1 VVSGNLQLLAR
12 DIAGNPRAEARV
24 ANALAG
30 VARGS
35 RLAAQLLAFGRRQA
49 LEPKVVNVT
58 RFVQGMEDILRRAI
72 GEGVEIETVF
82 GGGLWNTFIDP
93 GQIENALLNLAINAR
108 DAMVGGGRLTLS
120 TANVSLD
127 VPQRPEEPVAGDYIR
142 VAVTDTG
149 TGMTDEV
156 LARAFEPF
164 FTTKEVG
171 KGSGLGLAQVFGFA
185 KQSGGGVRI
194 DTVAGEGTTVSVYLP
209 RARDVAAAA
218 AVAAI
223 PAASAAPIA
232 GRCILVVDDE
242 DNVRQVTADTLRA
255 IVRRYPQHRFVWV
268 MGADNLAQF
277 DRWQRWRDIARTM
290 PIAVVARPGYDGDAL
305 AAPAM
310 GWLRRFRRPARQARN
325 WPEWSVPALV
335 LLRFRPDP
343 TSATQLRDVDPD
355 WHLRHVEPMSPAT
368 TAI

>member
-1 VVSGNLQLLAR
+1 MTRRIGLMGGSFNPAHRGHRHVALSAIRALALDELWWIVSP
-12 DIAGNPRAEARV
+12 GNPLKPARGMAPFAARLASARAMARRAPIRATDIEAR
-24 ANALAG
+24 LG
-30 VARGS
+30 
-35 RLAAQLLAFGRRQA
+35 
-49 LEPKVVNVT
+49 T
-58 RFVQGMEDILRRAI
+58 R
-72 GEGVEIETVF
+72 
-82 GGGLWNTFIDP
+82 
-93 GQIENALLNLAINAR
+93 
-108 DAMVGGGRLTLS
+108 
-120 TANVSLD
+120 
-127 VPQRPEEPVAGDYIR
+127 Y
-142 VAVTDTG
+142 
-149 TGMTDEV
+149 
-156 LARAFEPF
+156 
-164 FTTKEVG
+164 
-171 KGSGLGLAQVFGFA
+171 
-185 KQSGGGVRI
+185 
-194 DTVAGEGTTVSVYLP
+194 
-209 RARDVAAAA
+209 
-218 AVAAI
+218 
-223 PAASAAPIA
+223 
-232 GRCILVVDDE
+232 
-242 DNVRQVTADTLRA
+242 TADTLRA